1 MFGISGEHVLI
12 LLVVLL
18 IFGPRKLPELG
29 SSLGRAM
36 KGFRDAMSGKDMESE
51 PAPAVKPQ
59 QIVAEPVAAAA
70 TPSESAPAAQPEAA
84 RAPEARV

>member
-1 MFGISGEHVLI
+1 MFGISGEH
-12 LLVVLL
+12 LLVLLVILL

-36 KGFRDAMSGKDMESE
+36 KGFKDAMAGKDD
-51 PAPAVKPQ
+51 APEVMVKAQPQPQ
-59 QIVAEPVAAAA
+59 QIPAEEIITPVAE
-70 TPSESAPAAQPEAA
+70 AQPV